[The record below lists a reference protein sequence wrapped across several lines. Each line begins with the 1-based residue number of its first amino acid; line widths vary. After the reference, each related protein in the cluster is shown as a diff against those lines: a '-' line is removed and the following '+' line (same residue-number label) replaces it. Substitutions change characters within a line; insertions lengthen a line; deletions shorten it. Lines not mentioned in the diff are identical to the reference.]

1 MEKTVKKS
9 KHRIVLAIIVIA
21 ILVILAWILLSRPKS
36 QTVEVTS
43 YTPGEISGEYKA
55 AKVDATD
62 DKLVKAA
69 ADSKTILWFDQS
81 TGGIVI
87 EDVATGEKVYSVP
100 EGAWDDL
107 KASDDIK
114 KQTGSALLLTYY
126 NINSQKATLFDSY
139 TNAVKLNQISYAP
152 LSEGNGISVRMVLG
166 REDSALLIPEQVSAT
181 RFEELLA
188 QIESAIDARS
198 ANKVKS
204 LYLKYTFE
212 KATDEQK
219 AKYPVLKDTDIYV
232 LKSSATEKNKKDLEA
247 YFKESGYTYEQLEK
261 DYAELEYES
270 KTESFPCFK
279 VTLDYRLVDGV
290 VKVDLPVGSIEYDR
304 DSFILTSIDLFPFMG
319 AGLTGEE
326 GYMFLP
332 DGSGSIIPFNNDG
345 SASTML
351 TTGRTYGPDAAESIS
366 DRGSLQ
372 NEFRYPVFGVKS
384 GEHALFGIVTEGDA
398 ISQISC
404 QVGNISHSYNT
415 AYPEFIISQNSTY
428 EVIAFEQ
435 APWIQY
441 DKNGYK
447 GNISIEYHLLT
458 GDQADFAGMASVY
471 GEYIAKNR
479 PNTDVEVKE
488 SLPMM
493 VDTIGTVGNLTR
505 VLGVPGYRNVE
516 VTSYKEAA
524 DMLQELKDSGV
535 DQVGL
540 RYLSWCNGGYYSYIA
555 SDIDMERKVGSKS
568 DLKALQAKAEE
579 LGSDLFMDLNLMT
592 ADSVKSFSPEF
603 IASSDGIRTLFQ
615 KQAFYPV
622 MRPSIQKMV
631 SWYYC
636 TNPKKLLSYYKGV
649 NKDYQK
655 LGIPNISVGTVGEV
669 LNSNYK
675 RSDYTNRQESE
686 SIVKELMNQIDS
698 QYEKVMVDSGNAY
711 TFATADYILNL
722 PTSDSKFNVEQT
734 SVPFIQMALHG
745 NIVYA
750 GEPLN
755 YSDDLDAAVLKSI
768 EYGCVPYF
776 KVCDAESDVLKKSEI
791 NDEKLYNVSYDQWK
805 ERMTEAYEKIN
816 SALAGVQDAKMVSHE
831 QLQDNLYV
839 TGYSNGTQIYV
850 NYSDTDVNYSG
861 VKVPA
866 KDCTVIVK
874 KGASGR

>member
-1 MEKTVKKS
+1 METTAKKS
-9 KHRIVLAIIVIA
+9 KHRIVLAIVIVA

-36 QTVEVTS
+36 QTVEVAS
-43 YTPGEISGEYKA
+43 YTPGEISGEYKTA
-55 AKVDATD
+55 QVDAVD
-62 DKLVKAA
+62 NKLVKAA
-69 ADSKTILWFDQS
+69 EDAKTILWFDQS
-81 TGGIVI
+81 TGGLVI

-100 EGAWDDL
+100 EGAREDL
-107 KASDDIK
+107 KASEDIK

-126 NINSQKATLFDSY
+126 NINTQKSLLFDSY
-139 TNAVKLNQISYAP
+139 TNAVKLNQVSYAP
-152 LSEGNGISVRMVLG
+152 LADGTGVSVRMVLG
-166 REDSALLIPEQVSAT
+166 REDSALLIPEQISAA

-188 QIESAIDARS
+188 QVESGVDKRS

-204 LYLKYTFE
+204 LYLKYTYA
-212 KATDEQK
+212 KASDEQK
-219 AKYPVLKDTDIYV
+219 AKYPALDETDIYV
-232 LKSSATEKNKKDLEA
+232 LKSSANEKNKKDLES
-247 YFKESGYTYEQLEK
+247 YFQQIGYTYEQMAL

-279 VTLDYRLVDGV
+279 VTMDYRLVDGV
-290 VKVDLPVGSIEYDR
+290 VKVNLPVGNIEYD
-304 DSFILTSIDLFPFMG
+304 SETFILANINLFPFMG

-326 GYMFLP
+326 GYMLLP
-332 DGSGSIIPFNNDG
+332 DGSGSIVPFNNDG
-345 SASTML
+345 SMSTLL
-351 TTGRTYGPDAAESIS
+351 TSGRTYGPDAAESIS

-372 NEFRYPVFGVKS
+372 NEFRYPVFGIKS

-428 EVIAFEQ
+428 DVIAFEQ
-435 APWIQY
+435 APWVQY

-458 GDQADFAGMASVY
+458 GEQANYAGMASVY
-471 GEYIAKNR
+471 GDYIAKSR
-479 PNTDVEVKE
+479 VNTDVELKE

-493 VDTIGTVGNLTR
+493 VDTLGTVGNLTR
-505 VLGVPGYRNVE
+505 VLGIPDYRNVE

-540 RYLSWCNGGYYSYIA
+540 RYLAWCNGGYYAYPA
-555 SDIDMERKVGSKS
+555 VDIDLEKKAGSKS

-579 LGSDLFMDLNLMT
+579 LGSELFMDVNLMT
-592 ADSVKSFSPEF
+592 ADSLKSFEPKF
-603 IASSDGIRTLFQ
+603 MTSSDGIRTLFQ
-615 KQAFYPV
+615 KQAFYPY

-631 SWYYC
+631 NWFYC
-636 TNPKKLLSYYKGV
+636 INPKKMLSYYEDIS
-649 NKDYQK
+649 KDYEK
-655 LGIPNISVGTVGEV
+655 FGIPNISVGTAGEV

-686 SIVKELMNQIDS
+686 SIIKELMNRIDS
-698 QYEKVMVDSGNAY
+698 EYENVMVDSGNAY

-745 NIVYA
+745 SVVYA
-750 GEPLN
+750 GAPLN
-755 YSDDLDAAVLKSI
+755 YEQDLDAAVLKSI

-776 KVCDAESDVLKKSEI
+776 KVCDADPTTLKKSEI
-791 NDEKLYNVSYDQWK
+791 NDEKLYNVSFDQWK

-816 SALAGVQDAKMVSHE
+816 SALAGVQDAKMISHE
-831 QLQDNLYV
+831 QLQENLFV
-839 TGYSNGTQIYV
+839 TGYSDGTQIYV
-850 NYSDTDVNYSG
+850 NYSDTDISYAG
-861 VKVPA
+861 VKIPA
-866 KDCTVIVK
+866 KDCTVIVE
-874 KGASGR
+874 KGASGQ